1 MDNLITYLNLMKS
14 KLEPFE
20 NTVNTDIVM
29 EELTSIATNNWIK
42 NGVPNLSKEQFDI
55 VLRRSLVRTII
66 LN

>member
-1 MDNLITYLNLMKS
+1 MKS